1 MDGPLEWAAAIGTIV
16 AAFLVASDFGRRVT
30 GWGFVLFAVVAVAWI
45 VSALL
50 NDTMPLAIQ
59 NAILLAINAWGVWQY
74 LLNPTK
80 KREIERA
87 EELAEQAKE
96 EVERGKA

>member
-74 LLNPTK
+74 LLNPRK